1 VNYFA
6 AARRKSAA
14 FALRRK
20 KQGGVVLILALI
32 LLVIISTVAI
42 LAVRGAISGEQVSNN
57 LRVNAV
63 ATQAA
68 ETGLRYCEN
77 NVLAGL
83 APVLLLPLTNTTGIP
98 SVWSSRANWTAANI
112 STVTTAVANSADSAG
127 RTMSTR
133 PVCMAEEMRLPTS
146 DQNSAGAAYLITS
159 RGFSQD
165 YQANSSGVATS
176 GSEVWM
182 QSILRY

>member
-1 VNYFA
+1 MCTVV
-6 AARRKSAA
+6 RKEMRASKAGGQ
-14 FALRRK
+14 
-20 KQGGVVLILALI
+20 KQQGIVLILALI
-32 LLVIISTVAI
+32 LLVVISTAAV
-42 LAVRGAISGEQVSNN
+42 LAVRSSISGEQVSNN

-77 NVLAGL
+77 LVLAGG
-83 APVLLLPLTNTTGIP
+83 APVILLPLTGGVGPPTAWTN
-98 SVWSSRANWTAANI
+98 RANWTSANT
-112 STVTTAVANSADSAG
+112 STVSTDVANSTNAAG

-133 PVCMAEEMRLPTS
+133 PICMVEEMRLAPS
-146 DQNSAGAAYLITS
+146 DMINGAAYLITA

-165 YQANSSGVATS
+165 YQTNASGLVTA
-176 GSEVWM
+176 GSEVWL